1 MFYKLP
7 LFSLKC
13 QKYKVSLLC
22 PFYSGTSE
30 NFFIYYR
37 RVGLFDNICS
47 IDIKFSIYSRFK
59 GFTGIDFYNFNSII
73 LLLQLL
79 LLLLLLLQLIL
90 VFGGHNNADFLEY
103 YAKYAALFS
112 LLVITSTVC

>member
-1 MFYKLP
+1 MTRELSCWWP
-7 LFSLKC
+7 L
-13 QKYKVSLLC
+13 
-22 PFYSGTSE
+22 
-30 NFFIYYR
+30 
-37 RVGLFDNICS
+37 
-47 IDIKFSIYSRFK
+47 
-59 GFTGIDFYNFNSII
+59 TGIDFYNFNSII

-112 LLVITSTVC
+112 ILVITGTVNVRTHVQTAQFANIPGNAAQVSGSQNGRYILF